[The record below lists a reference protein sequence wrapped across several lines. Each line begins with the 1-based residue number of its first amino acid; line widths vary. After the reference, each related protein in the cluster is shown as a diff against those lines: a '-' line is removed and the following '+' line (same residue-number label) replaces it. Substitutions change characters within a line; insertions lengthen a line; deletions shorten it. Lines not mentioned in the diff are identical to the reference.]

1 MLSLQKERSQVQ
13 GGQQANVDSSKGRV
27 GHVRLA
33 HPAVPSSWLKGV
45 PECLACSWVMQ
56 DMEWLRLIGVGPEST
71 TSLPSMPC
79 WVTPCWHCHSEM
91 AAQAYLVRSN
101 TQDCYQAAEIV

>member
-1 MLSLQKERSQVQ
+1 MLTAARS
-13 GGQQANVDSSKGRV
+13 RV
-27 GHVRLA
+27 GHVRFA
-33 HPAVPSSWLKGV
+33 HPAVPSSWSKGV

-56 DMEWLRLIGVGPEST
+56 DMEWLRLMGVGPDST

-91 AAQAYLVRSN
+91 AAQAYLIRSK
-101 TQDCYQAAEIV
+101 TQDG